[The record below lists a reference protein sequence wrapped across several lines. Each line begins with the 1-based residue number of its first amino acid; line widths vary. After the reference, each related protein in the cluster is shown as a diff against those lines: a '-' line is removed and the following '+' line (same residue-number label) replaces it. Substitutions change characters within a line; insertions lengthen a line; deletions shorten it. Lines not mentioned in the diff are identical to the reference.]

1 MSKCCY
7 RVIVVSLFVLTFISQ
22 IFGGAVI
29 VDFKGI
35 ASRNQITI
43 QFSTMSEVNC
53 REFVIER
60 SLDKRS
66 YDKIAVLEASGNS
79 NLKKDYEFIDRSVFK
94 ATDNTFYYRIKIV
107 DRDGNESIYSETIA
121 VTASVSGVRHTWGS
135 IKAMFR

>member
-1 MSKCCY
+1 MSKFCY

>member
-1 MSKCCY
+1 MSKRCY
-7 RVIVVSLFVLTFISQ
+7 QVILIALLVVVFISQ

-29 VDFKGI
+29 IDFKGI

-43 QFSTMSEVNC
+43 KFSTMSEVNC
-53 REFVIER
+53 KEFVIER
-60 SLDKRS
+60 SLDKKT
-66 YDKIAVLEASGNS
+66 YDKIANLEASGNS
-79 NLKKDYEFIDRSVFK
+79 NLKKDYEYIDRSVFR

-107 DRDGNESIYSETIA
+107 DKNGSESLYSETIA